1 MIGIQTAEGARQLW
15 AALPTGLEGGQALLP
30 ALLGFNIVVPTEDLR
45 EAILERGSSKQKAQE
60 LTNHHVKPFPELM
73 DSNTGQKWMWIC

>member
-1 MIGIQTAEGARQLW
+1 MIGIQTAEGARQLQ
-15 AALPTGLEGGQALLP
+15 AALPSGLERGQALP
-30 ALLGFNIVVPTEDLR
+30 ASLGFNIVVPTQDLR

-60 LTNHHVKPFPELM
+60 LTDHRVKPFIELM